1 VARGIGGSLTDATG
15 NCRRSE
21 PGLGPLLERKL
32 EAQKRT
38 AQLQLEAVLQT
49 PWQVLGQGLA
59 PARAGGHLQ
68 QVRDVHAFLIISG
81 RN

>member
-1 VARGIGGSLTDATG
+1 MARGIGDSLTDAAG

-38 AQLQLEAVLQT
+38 AQLQLEAVHHDAT
-49 PWQVLGQGLA
+49 DVP
-59 PARAGGHLQ
+59 R
-68 QVRDVHAFLIISG
+68 RDSKIDDNNQSKPRIDEKEEEVVAV
-81 RN
+81 